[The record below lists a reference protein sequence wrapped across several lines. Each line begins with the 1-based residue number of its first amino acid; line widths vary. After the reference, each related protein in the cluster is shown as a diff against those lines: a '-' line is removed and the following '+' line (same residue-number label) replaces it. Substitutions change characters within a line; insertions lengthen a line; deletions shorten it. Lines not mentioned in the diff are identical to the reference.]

1 MTLVFQLFASH
12 AGRQELSAW
21 FFLPARARVNL
32 QKSLSPVSPCHPK
45 AGYFRIKTQRLT
57 VQKSVTY
64 EAKVRDLRRV
74 IHWLTDT
81 RTKKIYEKVWA
92 TMSKYEQ
99 LWIAPHHFRIFATW
113 FRDTRRSQSAK
124 QAKKFDG
131 TGSSICHAIPIS
143 KLSPTTASYSK
154 AVTSSLFGQERLGEK
169 GGAFLKGKEGRD
181 GPPLFFLPSGNEA
194 NSTLLPKI
202 VYVFSRNITV
212 FEIIL
217 LSSLP

>member
-45 AGYFRIKTQRLT
+45 GGYFRIKTQRLT
-57 VQKSVTY
+57 MQKSVTY

-124 QAKKFDG
+124 QAKTFDG

-154 AVTSSLFGQERLGEK
+154 AVTSSLFGQERGLVRKVEPSLRVRKVGMAPRYSFCPLVMRLIPPYYLK
-169 GGAFLKGKEGRD
+169 LFMFLVE
-181 GPPLFFLPSGNEA
+181 
-194 NSTLLPKI
+194 T
-202 VYVFSRNITV
+202 
-212 FEIIL
+212 
-217 LSSLP
+217 